1 MAANPLKGNEMMKKA
16 WLVRA
21 RTGLLV
27 GYDVARMKAMNPGG
41 HTPKFQ
47 TCGRLTSFSYRNC
60 HCTVFGHLGDIE
72 GAIKNHGEISRE
84 LGDKICADAV
94 GDTHVRSGPG
104 IWKKKPRQGK
114 DWLDV

>member
-21 RTGLLV
+21 RTGLL
-27 GYDVARMKAMNPGG
+27 
-41 HTPKFQ
+41 
-47 TCGRLTSFSYRNC
+47 
-60 HCTVFGHLGDIE
+60 GDIE
-72 GAIKNHGEISRE
+72 
-84 LGDKICADAV
+84 